1 MTIARCHLVDASV
14 TRWYHCVTRCVR
26 RPSCSG
32 RGRSIVKAGSNIGS
46 RNLLKSSR
54 WPLRDSRSWITTCT
68 SWSGST
74 RMWPRG
80 SRMTAVSRQHIGP
93 EPVEDL
99 LGQLEENRRLARA
112 GRPLGAT
119 GDRGH
124 DRDPDPVDAQVDH
137 LGRSARSELRLKPPG
152 GKLQGGKPLVERR
165 FALGVQDPCRER
177 AAIHPPPG
185 QQLEQLT
192 RTQGCAAGGVQVTVD
207 RGEEQ
212 AHWIPGGKAVIKSV
226 GEVGS
231 VERTY
236 YDRAHAIKKR
246 PPSGDTRKSRA
257 ILS

>member
-1 MTIARCHLVDASV
+1 
-14 TRWYHCVTRCVR
+14 
-26 RPSCSG
+26 
-32 RGRSIVKAGSNIGS
+32 
-46 RNLLKSSR
+46 
-54 WPLRDSRSWITTCT
+54 
-68 SWSGST
+68 
-74 RMWPRG
+74 
-80 SRMTAVSRQHIGP
+80 MTAVSQQHIGP

-99 LGQLEENRRLARA
+99 LGQLEENRRLARV

-124 DRDPDPVDAQVDH
+124 ERDPDPVDAQVDH
-137 LGRSARSELRLKPPG
+137 LGRSARSRLRLKPPG
-152 GKLQGGKPLVERR
+152 GKLQGGEPLVERR

-192 RTQGCAAGGVQVTVD
+192 RTQGCAARGVQVTVD

-212 AHWIPGGKAVIKSV
+212 AHRIPGGKAVIKSV
-226 GEVGS
+226 GGVGS
-231 VERTY
+231 VERTH